1 MSNRLN
7 IPEVAELLAE
17 RTGRKREEAERFLRL
32 LVEAITEGVLQDQL
46 VKVKGVGTFKL
57 IEVEARESVHV
68 HTGNRFLIP
77 AHYKFSFTP
86 DKELRE
92 AVNRPFS
99 AFETT
104 ELFNPVV
111 GEGLEEEVVSPVSE
125 PEKGNLEESVEEWVP
140 DREIPLPKQETKP
153 KEPLSLRMNQEVSKP
168 QTVKQPQTAIE
179 EERSV
184 WAWLRYVAVALLLV
198 VVAGVF
204 YFMGR
209 NAAYRA
215 LQMAS
220 VSEVKPEQSVTP
232 LKEEPA
238 DSLQVA
244 SQEELLMEPEPVVEE
259 SVKPVAEEPAKPKEE
274 SVEKVVIKRG
284 DRLTNIA
291 LKHYGHKLFWVYIYQ
306 RNEALIADPNNVP
319 IGTELILPPPQQY
332 GIDAKSRA
340 SLEAAAALQTEILTR
355 K

>member
-1 MSNRLN
+1 MNSRLN
-7 IPEVAELLAE
+7 IQDVAELLVE
-17 RTGRKREEAERFLRL
+17 RTGRTHEEAERFLRL
-32 LVEAITEGVLQDQL
+32 LVESITHGVLQDQL
-46 VKVKGVGTFKL
+46 VKVKGIGTFKL
-57 IEVEARESVHV
+57 IEVEARESMHV
-68 HTGNRFLIP
+68 HTGERFLIP
-77 AHYKFSFTP
+77 AHYKFAYTP

-104 ELFNPVV
+104 EILNPVI
-111 GEGLEEEVVSPVSE
+111 GEGLEEEVLSPTAE
-125 PEKGNLEESVEEWVP
+125 PEKMNVEESVEELLP
-140 DREIPLPKQETKP
+140 DREIPLPKREVNPEVTPEQPMESVVSDQSAIQP
-153 KEPLSLRMNQEVSKP
+153 KISVSEK
-168 QTVKQPQTAIE
+168 
-179 EERSV
+179 RFD
-184 WAWLRYVAVALLLV
+184 WAWLRYVAIVFLLV
-198 VVAGVF
+198 IVAGVF

-215 LQMAS
+215 LQMAP
-220 VSEVKPEQSVTP
+220 VSELKQEQLVTP

-244 SQEELLMEPEPVVEE
+244 SQEEPLMESAPVVDE
-259 SVKPVAEEPAKPKEE
+259 SVKPVEEPEKPVEE
-274 SVEKVVIKRG
+274 AVKKVVIQRG

-291 LKHYGHKLFWVYIYQ
+291 LAHYGHKLFWVYIYQ
-306 RNEALIADPNNVP
+306 HNKSLIDDPNNVP

-340 SLEAAAALQTEILTR
+340 SLEVAAALQTAILTG

>member
-1 MSNRLN
+1 MNSRLN
-7 IPEVAELLAE
+7 IQDVVELLVE
-17 RTGRKREEAERFLRL
+17 RTGRTHEEAERFLRL
-32 LVEAITEGVLQDQL
+32 LVESITHGVLQDQL
-46 VKVKGVGTFKL
+46 VKVKGIGTFKL
-57 IEVEARESVHV
+57 IEVEARESMHV
-68 HTGNRFLIP
+68 HTGERFLIP
-77 AHYKFSFTP
+77 AHYKFAYTP

-104 ELFNPVV
+104 EILNPVI
-111 GEGLEEEVVSPVSE
+111 GEGLEEEVLSPTAE
-125 PEKGNLEESVEEWVP
+125 PEKMNVEESVEELLP
-140 DREIPLPKQETKP
+140 DREIPLPKREVNPEVTPEQPMESVVSDQSAIQP
-153 KEPLSLRMNQEVSKP
+153 KISVSEK
-168 QTVKQPQTAIE
+168 
-179 EERSV
+179 RFD
-184 WAWLRYVAVALLLV
+184 WAWLRYVAIVFLLV
-198 VVAGVF
+198 IVAGVF

-215 LQMAS
+215 LQMAPM
-220 VSEVKPEQSVTP
+220 SELKQEQSVTP

-244 SQEELLMEPEPVVEE
+244 SQEEPLTESEPVVEASVKPVDESEKPVEE
-259 SVKPVAEEPAKPKEE
+259 SVK
-274 SVEKVVIKRG
+274 KVVIQRG

-291 LKHYGHKLFWVYIYQ
+291 LAHYGHKLFWVYIYQ
-306 RNEALIADPNNVP
+306 HNKSLIDDPNNVP

-340 SLEAAAALQTEILTR
+340 SLEAAAALQTAILTG

>member
-1 MSNRLN
+1 MNSRLN
-7 IPEVAELLAE
+7 IQDVAELLVE
-17 RTGRKREEAERFLRL
+17 RTGRTHEEAERFLRL
-32 LVEAITEGVLQDQL
+32 LVESITHGVLQDQL
-46 VKVKGVGTFKL
+46 VKVKGIGTFKL
-57 IEVEARESVHV
+57 IEVEARESMHV
-68 HTGNRFLIP
+68 HTGERFLIP
-77 AHYKFSFTP
+77 AHYKFAYMP

-104 ELFNPVV
+104 EILNPVI
-111 GEGLEEEVVSPVSE
+111 GEGLEEEVLSPTAE
-125 PEKGNLEESVEEWVP
+125 PEKMNVEESVEELLP
-140 DREIPLPKQETKP
+140 DREIPLPKREVNPEVIPEQPMESVVSDQSAIQP
-153 KEPLSLRMNQEVSKP
+153 KISVSEKRFDW
-168 QTVKQPQTAIE
+168 V
-179 EERSV
+179 
-184 WAWLRYVAVALLLV
+184 WLRYVAIVFLLV
-198 VVAGVF
+198 IVAGVF

-215 LQMAS
+215 LQMAP
-220 VSEVKPEQSVTP
+220 VSEVKQEQPVTP

-244 SQEELLMEPEPVVEE
+244 SQEEPLMESAPVVEASVKPVDESEKPVEE
-259 SVKPVAEEPAKPKEE
+259 SVK
-274 SVEKVVIKRG
+274 KVVIQRG

-291 LKHYGHKLFWVYIYQ
+291 LAHYGHKLFWVYIYQ
-306 RNEALIADPNNVP
+306 HNKSLIDDPNNVP

-340 SLEAAAALQTEILTR
+340 SLEAAAALQTAILTG

>member
-104 ELFNPVV
+104 EILNPVV

-125 PEKGNLEESVEEWVP
+125 PEKGNVEESVEEWVP

-220 VSEVKPEQSVTP
+220 VSEVKPEQPVTP

-244 SQEELLMEPEPVVEE
+244 SQEEPLMEQEPVVEE
-259 SVKPVAEEPAKPKEE
+259 SVKPVAEEAAKPKEE
-274 SVEKVVIKRG
+274 PINKVVIKRG
-284 DRLTNIA
+284 DRLTTIA
-291 LKHYGHKLFWVYIYQ
+291 LKH
-306 RNEALIADPNNVP
+306 
-319 IGTELILPPPQQY
+319 
-332 GIDAKSRA
+332 
-340 SLEAAAALQTEILTR
+340 
-355 K
+355 

>member
-32 LVEAITEGVLQDQL
+32 LVEAITECVLQDQL

-104 ELFNPVV
+104 EILNPVV

-125 PEKGNLEESVEEWVP
+125 PEKGNVEESVEEWVP
-140 DREIPLPKQETKP
+140 DREISLLKQETKP
-153 KEPLSLRMNQEVSKP
+153 EEPSALLVNQEGSKP
-168 QTVKQPQTAIE
+168 QTAIG

-220 VSEVKPEQSVTP
+220 VSEVKPEQPVTP

-244 SQEELLMEPEPVVEE
+244 SQEEPLMEPEPVVEE

-274 SVEKVVIKRG
+274 PVNKVVIKRG

-332 GIDAKSRA
+332 GINAKSRA

>member
-1 MSNRLN
+1 MNNRLN
-7 IPEVAELLAE
+7 IQDVAELLAE
-17 RTGRKREEAERFLRL
+17 RTGRGREEAERFLRL
-32 LVEAITEGVLQDQL
+32 LVEAITDGVLQDQL

-68 HTGNRFLIP
+68 HTGDRFLIP
-77 AHYKFSFTP
+77 AHYKFAYTP

-104 ELFNPVV
+104 EILNPVI
-111 GEGLEEEVVSPVSE
+111 GEGLEEEVLSPTAE
-125 PEKGNLEESVEEWVP
+125 PEKMNVEESVEELLP
-140 DREIPLPKQETKP
+140 DREIPLPKSEVKPEETPVKP
-153 KEPLSLRMNQEVSKP
+153 VESVAAAQSPVQPQMPLSEK
-168 QTVKQPQTAIE
+168 
-179 EERSV
+179 RSAG
-184 WAWLRYVAVALLLV
+184 AWLRYVTIALLLV

-204 YFMGR
+204 YFIGR

-220 VSEVKPEQSVTP
+220 VSEVKQEQPVTP

-244 SQEELLMEPEPVVEE
+244 SQEEPLMESESVVEE
-259 SVKPVAEEPAKPKEE
+259 SVKPVEEPEKPVEE
-274 SVEKVVIKRG
+274 AVKKVVIHRG

-291 LKHYGHKLFWVYIYQ
+291 LKAYGHKLFWVYIYQ
-306 RNEALIADPNNVP
+306 HNKALITDPNNVP
-319 IGTELILPPPQQY
+319 IGTELILPSPQQY

-340 SLEAAAALQTEILTR
+340 SLEAAAALQTEILTG

>member
-1 MSNRLN
+1 MNNRLN
-7 IPEVAELLAE
+7 IQDVAELLTE
-17 RTGRKREEAERFLRL
+17 RTGRTREEAERFLRL
-32 LVEAITEGVLQDQL
+32 LVEVITDGVLQDQL
-46 VKVKGVGTFKL
+46 VKMKGIGTFKL
-57 IEVEARESVHV
+57 ITVEARESVHV
-68 HTGNRFLIP
+68 HTGDRFLIP
-77 AHYKFSFTP
+77 AHYKFSYTP

-104 ELFNPVV
+104 EILNPVI
-111 GEGLEEEVVSPVSE
+111 GEGLEEEVLSPTAE
-125 PEKGNLEESVEEWVP
+125 PEKMNVEESVEELLP
-140 DREIPLPKQETKP
+140 DREIPLPKREVNPEVTPEQPMESVVSDQSAIQP
-153 KEPLSLRMNQEVSKP
+153 KMSVSEK
-168 QTVKQPQTAIE
+168 
-179 EERSV
+179 RFDWS
-184 WAWLRYVAVALLLV
+184 WLRYVAIVFLLV
-198 VVAGVF
+198 IVAGVF

-215 LQMAS
+215 LQMAP
-220 VSEVKPEQSVTP
+220 VSELKQEQSVTP

-244 SQEELLMEPEPVVEE
+244 SQKEPLTESEPVVEASVKPVDESVKPVEE
-259 SVKPVAEEPAKPKEE
+259 SVK
-274 SVEKVVIKRG
+274 KVVIQRG

-291 LKHYGHKLFWVYIYQ
+291 LAHYGHKLFWVYIYQ
-306 RNEALIADPNNVP
+306 HNKSLIDDPNNVP

-340 SLEAAAALQTEILTR
+340 SLEAAAALQTAILTG

>member
-1 MSNRLN
+1 M
-7 IPEVAELLAE
+7 
-17 RTGRKREEAERFLRL
+17 
-32 LVEAITEGVLQDQL
+32 
-46 VKVKGVGTFKL
+46 
-57 IEVEARESVHV
+57 
-68 HTGNRFLIP
+68 
-77 AHYKFSFTP
+77 
-86 DKELRE
+86 
-92 AVNRPFS
+92 
-99 AFETT
+99 
-104 ELFNPVV
+104 
-111 GEGLEEEVVSPVSE
+111 
-125 PEKGNLEESVEEWVP
+125 EEWVP

-153 KEPLSLRMNQEVSKP
+153 EEPSALLMNQEVSKP

-179 EERSV
+179 EKRSV

-220 VSEVKPEQSVTP
+220 VSEVKPEQPVTP

-244 SQEELLMEPEPVVEE
+244 SQEEPLMEPEPVVEE

-274 SVEKVVIKRG
+274 PVEKVVIKRG

-332 GIDAKSRA
+332 GINANSRA

>member
-104 ELFNPVV
+104 EILNPVV

-125 PEKGNLEESVEEWVP
+125 PEKGNVEESVEEWVP

-153 KEPLSLRMNQEVSKP
+153 EEPSALRMNQEVSKP
-168 QTVKQPQTAIE
+168 QTAIE
-179 EERSV
+179 EKCSV
-184 WAWLRYVAVALLLV
+184 WVWLRYVAVALLLV

-220 VSEVKPEQSVTP
+220 VSEVKPEQPVTP

-244 SQEELLMEPEPVVEE
+244 SQEEPLMEPEPVVEE
-259 SVKPVAEEPAKPKEE
+259 SVKPVAEELAKPKEE
-274 SVEKVVIKRG
+274 PVNKVVIKRG

-332 GIDAKSRA
+332 GINAKSRA

>member
-1 MSNRLN
+1 MNNRLN
-7 IPEVAELLAE
+7 IQDVAELLAE
-17 RTGRKREEAERFLRL
+17 RTGRTREEAERFLRL
-32 LVEAITEGVLQDQL
+32 LVEAITDGVLQDQL

-68 HTGNRFLIP
+68 HTGDRFLIP
-77 AHYKFSFTP
+77 AHYKFAYTP

-104 ELFNPVV
+104 EILNPVI
-111 GEGLEEEVVSPVSE
+111 GEGLEEEVLSPTAE
-125 PEKGNLEESVEEWVP
+125 PEKMNVEESVEELLP
-140 DREIPLPKQETKP
+140 DREIPLPKSEVKPEETPVKP
-153 KEPLSLRMNQEVSKP
+153 VESVAAAQSPVQPQMPLSEK
-168 QTVKQPQTAIE
+168 
-179 EERSV
+179 RSAG
-184 WAWLRYVAVALLLV
+184 AWLRYVTIALLLV

-204 YFMGR
+204 YFIGR

-220 VSEVKPEQSVTP
+220 VSEVKQEQPVTP

-244 SQEELLMEPEPVVEE
+244 SQEEPLMEPEPVVEE

-274 SVEKVVIKRG
+274 PVEKVVIKRG

-332 GIDAKSRA
+332 GINAKSRA

>member
-1 MSNRLN
+1 MNSRLN
-7 IPEVAELLAE
+7 IQDVAELLVE
-17 RTGRKREEAERFLRL
+17 RTGRTHEEAERFLRL
-32 LVEAITEGVLQDQL
+32 LVESIIHGVLQDQL
-46 VKVKGVGTFKL
+46 VKVKGIGTFKL
-57 IEVEARESVHV
+57 IEVEARESMHV
-68 HTGNRFLIP
+68 HTGERFLIP
-77 AHYKFSFTP
+77 AHYKFAYTP

-104 ELFNPVV
+104 EILNPVI
-111 GEGLEEEVVSPVSE
+111 GEGLEEEVLSPTAE
-125 PEKGNLEESVEEWVP
+125 PEKMNVEESVEELLP
-140 DREIPLPKQETKP
+140 DREIPLPKREVNPEVTPEQPMESVVSDQSAIQP
-153 KEPLSLRMNQEVSKP
+153 KMSVSEK
-168 QTVKQPQTAIE
+168 
-179 EERSV
+179 RFD
-184 WAWLRYVAVALLLV
+184 WAWLRYVAIVFLLV
-198 VVAGVF
+198 IVAGVF

-215 LQMAS
+215 LQMAP
-220 VSEVKPEQSVTP
+220 VSELKQEQSVTP

-244 SQEELLMEPEPVVEE
+244 SQEEPLTESEPVVEASVKPMDESVKPVEE
-259 SVKPVAEEPAKPKEE
+259 SVK
-274 SVEKVVIKRG
+274 KVVIQRG

-291 LKHYGHKLFWVYIYQ
+291 LAHYGHKLFWVYIYQ
-306 RNEALIADPNNVP
+306 HNKSLIDDPNNVP

-340 SLEAAAALQTEILTR
+340 SLEAAAALQTAILTG

>member
-1 MSNRLN
+1 MNSRLN
-7 IPEVAELLAE
+7 IQDVAELLVE
-17 RTGRKREEAERFLRL
+17 RTGRTHEEAERFLRL
-32 LVEAITEGVLQDQL
+32 LVESITHGVLQDQL
-46 VKVKGVGTFKL
+46 VKVKGIGTFKL
-57 IEVEARESVHV
+57 IEVEARESMHV
-68 HTGNRFLIP
+68 HTGERFLIP
-77 AHYKFSFTP
+77 AHYKFAYTP

-104 ELFNPVV
+104 EILNPVI
-111 GEGLEEEVVSPVSE
+111 GEGLEEEVLSPTAE
-125 PEKGNLEESVEEWVP
+125 PEKMNVEESVEELLP
-140 DREIPLPKQETKP
+140 DREIPLPKREVNPEVTPEQPMESVVSDQSAIQP
-153 KEPLSLRMNQEVSKP
+153 KISVSEK
-168 QTVKQPQTAIE
+168 
-179 EERSV
+179 RFD
-184 WAWLRYVAVALLLV
+184 WAWLRYVAIVFLLV
-198 VVAGVF
+198 IVAGVF

-215 LQMAS
+215 LQMAPM
-220 VSEVKPEQSVTP
+220 SELKQEQSVTP

-244 SQEELLMEPEPVVEE
+244 SQEEPLTESEPVVEASVKPVDE
-259 SVKPVAEEPAKPKEE
+259 SVKPVDG
-274 SVEKVVIKRG
+274 SVKKVVIQRG

-291 LKHYGHKLFWVYIYQ
+291 LAHYGHKLFWVYIYQ
-306 RNEALIADPNNVP
+306 HNKSLIDDPNNVP

-340 SLEAAAALQTEILTR
+340 SLEAAAALQTAILTG

>member
-7 IPEVAELLAE
+7 RPEVAELLAE

-104 ELFNPVV
+104 EILNPVV

-125 PEKGNLEESVEEWVP
+125 PEKGNVEESVEEWVP

-153 KEPLSLRMNQEVSKP
+153 EEPSALRMNQEVSKP
-168 QTVKQPQTAIE
+168 QTVKQPQTAIG

-220 VSEVKPEQSVTP
+220 VSEVKLEQPVAP
-232 LKEEPA
+232 LVENAVDSLLVEPQEEP
-238 DSLQVA
+238 
-244 SQEELLMEPEPVVEE
+244 LMEPEPVVEE
-259 SVKPVAEEPAKPKEE
+259 SVKPVAKEPAKPKEE
-274 SVEKVVIKRG
+274 PVNKVVIKRG

>member
-1 MSNRLN
+1 MNNRLN
-7 IPEVAELLAE
+7 IQDVAELLAE
-17 RTGRKREEAERFLRL
+17 RTGRTREEAERFLRL
-32 LVEAITEGVLQDQL
+32 LVEAITDGVLQDQL

-68 HTGNRFLIP
+68 HTGDRFLIP
-77 AHYKFSFTP
+77 AHYKFAYTP

-104 ELFNPVV
+104 EILNPVI
-111 GEGLEEEVVSPVSE
+111 GEGLEEEVLSPTAE
-125 PEKGNLEESVEEWVP
+125 PEKMNVEESVEELLP
-140 DREIPLPKQETKP
+140 DREIPLPKSEVKPEETPVKP
-153 KEPLSLRMNQEVSKP
+153 VESVAAAQSPVQPQMPLSEK
-168 QTVKQPQTAIE
+168 
-179 EERSV
+179 RSAG
-184 WAWLRYVAVALLLV
+184 AWLRYVTIALLLV

-204 YFMGR
+204 YFIGR

-220 VSEVKPEQSVTP
+220 VSEVKQEQPVTP

-244 SQEELLMEPEPVVEE
+244 SQEEPLMESAPVVEKSE
-259 SVKPVAEEPAKPKEE
+259 KPVEEPEKP
-274 SVEKVVIKRG
+274 VEDAVKKVVIHRG

-291 LKHYGHKLFWVYIYQ
+291 LKAYGHKLFSVYIYQ
-306 RNEALIADPNNVP
+306 HNKALITDPNNVP
-319 IGTELILPPPQQY
+319 IGTELILPSPQQY

-340 SLEAAAALQTEILTR
+340 SLEAAAALQTEILTG

>member
-92 AVNRPFS
+92 TVNRPFS

-104 ELFNPVV
+104 EILNPVV

-125 PEKGNLEESVEEWVP
+125 PEKGNVEESVEEWVP

-153 KEPLSLRMNQEVSKP
+153 EEPLSLLVNQEVSKP
-168 QTVKQPQTAIE
+168 QTVNQPQTAIE
-179 EERSV
+179 EKRSV

-220 VSEVKPEQSVTP
+220 VSEVKPEQPVAPLVENAVDSLSVEP
-232 LKEEPA
+232 QEEP
-238 DSLQVA
+238 
-244 SQEELLMEPEPVVEE
+244 LMEPVPVVEE
-259 SVKPVAEEPAKPKEE
+259 LVKPVAEEPAKPKEE
-274 SVEKVVIKRG
+274 PVNKVVIKRG

>member
-46 VKVKGVGTFKL
+46 VKVKGIGTFKL
-57 IEVEARESVHV
+57 IEVEARESMHV
-68 HTGNRFLIP
+68 HTGERFLIP
-77 AHYKFSFTP
+77 AHYKFSYTP

-104 ELFNPVV
+104 EILNPVI
-111 GEGLEEEVVSPVSE
+111 GEGLEEEVLSPTAE
-125 PEKGNLEESVEEWVP
+125 PEKMNVEESVEELLP
-140 DREIPLPKQETKP
+140 DREIPLPKQEVNPEETPVKP
-153 KEPLSLRMNQEVSKP
+153 MESVAAAQLPVQPQMPLSEK
-168 QTVKQPQTAIE
+168 
-179 EERSV
+179 RSA
-184 WAWLRYVAVALLLV
+184 WSWLRYVAVALLLV

-209 NAAYRA
+209 NAAYKT
-215 LQMAS
+215 LQLTQAPDVRKEQPVAPLVKVLEDS
-220 VSEVKPEQSVTP
+220 LKFTPQSSTTTTTEPEAEVDESVKP
-232 LKEEPA
+232 
-238 DSLQVA
+238 
-244 SQEELLMEPEPVVEE
+244 VEE
-259 SVKPVAEEPAKPKEE
+259 SVK
-274 SVEKVVIKRG
+274 KVVIQRG

-291 LKHYGHKLFWVYIYQ
+291 LAHYGHKLFWVYIYQ
-306 RNEALIADPNNVP
+306 HNKSLIDDPNNVP

-332 GIDAKSRA
+332 GINAKSRA
-340 SLEAAAALQTEILTR
+340 SLEAAAALQTDILNR

>member
-1 MSNRLN
+1 MNNRLN
-7 IPEVAELLAE
+7 IQDVAELLAE
-17 RTGRKREEAERFLRL
+17 RTGRTREEAERFLRL
-32 LVEAITEGVLQDQL
+32 LVEAITDGVLQDQL

-68 HTGNRFLIP
+68 HTGDRFLIP
-77 AHYKFSFTP
+77 AHYKFAYTP

-104 ELFNPVV
+104 EILNPVI
-111 GEGLEEEVVSPVSE
+111 GEGLEEEVLSPTAE
-125 PEKGNLEESVEEWVP
+125 PEKMNVEESVEELLP
-140 DREIPLPKQETKP
+140 DREIPLPKSEVKPEETPVKP
-153 KEPLSLRMNQEVSKP
+153 VESVAAAQSPVQPQMPLSEK
-168 QTVKQPQTAIE
+168 
-179 EERSV
+179 RSAG
-184 WAWLRYVAVALLLV
+184 AWLRYVTIALLLI

-204 YFMGR
+204 YFIGR

-220 VSEVKPEQSVTP
+220 VSEVKQEQPVTP

-244 SQEELLMEPEPVVEE
+244 SQEEPLMESEPVVDE
-259 SVKPVAEEPAKPKEE
+259 SVKPVEEPEKPVEE
-274 SVEKVVIKRG
+274 AVKKVVIHRG

-291 LKHYGHKLFWVYIYQ
+291 LKAYGHKLFWVYIYQ
-306 RNEALIADPNNVP
+306 HNKALITDPNNVP
-319 IGTELILPPPQQY
+319 IGTELILPSPQQY

-340 SLEAAAALQTEILTR
+340 SLEAAAALQTEILTG

>member
-1 MSNRLN
+1 MNNRLN
-7 IPEVAELLAE
+7 IQDVAELLAE
-17 RTGRKREEAERFLRL
+17 RTGRTREEAERFLRL
-32 LVEAITEGVLQDQL
+32 LVEAITDGVLQDQL

-68 HTGNRFLIP
+68 HTGDRFLIP
-77 AHYKFSFTP
+77 AHYKFAYTP

-104 ELFNPVV
+104 EILNPVI
-111 GEGLEEEVVSPVSE
+111 GEGLEEEVLSPTAE
-125 PEKGNLEESVEEWVP
+125 PEKMNVEESVEELLP
-140 DREIPLPKQETKP
+140 DREIPLPKSEVKPEETPVKP
-153 KEPLSLRMNQEVSKP
+153 VESVAAAQSPVQPQMPLSEK
-168 QTVKQPQTAIE
+168 
-179 EERSV
+179 RSAG
-184 WAWLRYVAVALLLV
+184 AWLRYVTIALLLV

-204 YFMGR
+204 YFIGR

-220 VSEVKPEQSVTP
+220 VSEVKQEQSIAP
-232 LKEEPA
+232 LEEEPV

-244 SQEELLMEPEPVVEE
+244 SREEPLMESESVVEE
-259 SVKPVAEEPAKPKEE
+259 SVKPVEELEKPVEE
-274 SVEKVVIKRG
+274 AVKKVVIHRG

-291 LKHYGHKLFWVYIYQ
+291 LKAYGHKLFWVYIYQ
-306 RNEALIADPNNVP
+306 HNKALITDPNNVP
-319 IGTELILPPPQQY
+319 IGTELILPSPQQY
-332 GIDAKSRA
+332 GIDAKNRA
-340 SLEAAAALQTEILTR
+340 SLEAAAALQTEILTG

>member
-1 MSNRLN
+1 M
-7 IPEVAELLAE
+7 
-17 RTGRKREEAERFLRL
+17 
-32 LVEAITEGVLQDQL
+32 
-46 VKVKGVGTFKL
+46 
-57 IEVEARESVHV
+57 
-68 HTGNRFLIP
+68 
-77 AHYKFSFTP
+77 
-86 DKELRE
+86 
-92 AVNRPFS
+92 
-99 AFETT
+99 
-104 ELFNPVV
+104 
-111 GEGLEEEVVSPVSE
+111 
-125 PEKGNLEESVEEWVP
+125 
-140 DREIPLPKQETKP
+140 
-153 KEPLSLRMNQEVSKP
+153 
-168 QTVKQPQTAIE
+168 
-179 EERSV
+179 
-184 WAWLRYVAVALLLV
+184 AVALLLV

-220 VSEVKPEQSVTP
+220 VSEVKSEQPVTP

-244 SQEELLMEPEPVVEE
+244 SQEEPLMEPEPVVEE

-274 SVEKVVIKRG
+274 PVNKVVIKRG

-332 GIDAKSRA
+332 GINAKSRA

>member
-77 AHYKFSFTP
+77 AHYKFSLTP

-104 ELFNPVV
+104 EILNPVV
-111 GEGLEEEVVSPVSE
+111 GEGLEEEVVSPVAE
-125 PEKGNLEESVEEWVP
+125 PEKGNVEESVEEWVP

-153 KEPLSLRMNQEVSKP
+153 EEPLSLLVNQEVSKP
-168 QTVKQPQTAIE
+168 QTAIE
-179 EERSV
+179 EKRSV

-220 VSEVKPEQSVTP
+220 VSEVKREQPVTP

-244 SQEELLMEPEPVVEE
+244 SQEEPLMEPEPVVEE

-274 SVEKVVIKRG
+274 PVNKVVIKRG

-332 GIDAKSRA
+332 GINAKSRA

>member
-104 ELFNPVV
+104 EIFNPVV

-125 PEKGNLEESVEEWVP
+125 PEKGNVEESVEEWVP

-153 KEPLSLRMNQEVSKP
+153 EEPSALRMNQEVSKP
-168 QTVKQPQTAIE
+168 QTVNQPQTAIG

-204 YFMGR
+204 YFRGR

-220 VSEVKPEQSVTP
+220 VSEVKPEQPVAP
-232 LKEEPA
+232 LVENAVDSLAVEPQEEP
-238 DSLQVA
+238 
-244 SQEELLMEPEPVVEE
+244 LMEPEPVVEE
-259 SVKPVAEEPAKPKEE
+259 SVKTVAEEPAKPKEE
-274 SVEKVVIKRG
+274 PVNKVVIKRG

-332 GIDAKSRA
+332 GINAKSRA

>member
-1 MSNRLN
+1 MNNRLN
-7 IPEVAELLAE
+7 IQDVAELLAE
-17 RTGRKREEAERFLRL
+17 RTGRGREEAERFLRL
-32 LVEAITEGVLQDQL
+32 LVEAITDGVLQDQL

-68 HTGNRFLIP
+68 HTGDRFLIP
-77 AHYKFSFTP
+77 AHYKFAYTP

-104 ELFNPVV
+104 EILNPVI
-111 GEGLEEEVVSPVSE
+111 GEGLEEEVLSPTAE
-125 PEKGNLEESVEEWVP
+125 PEKMNVEESVEELLP
-140 DREIPLPKQETKP
+140 DREIPLPKSEVKPEETPVKP
-153 KEPLSLRMNQEVSKP
+153 VESVAAAQSPVHPQMPLSEK
-168 QTVKQPQTAIE
+168 
-179 EERSV
+179 RSAG
-184 WAWLRYVAVALLLV
+184 AWLRYVTIALLLV

-204 YFMGR
+204 YFIGR

-215 LQMAS
+215 LQKAP
-220 VSEVKPEQSVTP
+220 VSEVKQEQPVTP

-244 SQEELLMEPEPVVEE
+244 SQEEPLMESELVVDE
-259 SVKPVAEEPAKPKEE
+259 SVKPVEEPEKPVEE
-274 SVEKVVIKRG
+274 AVKKVVIHRG

-291 LKHYGHKLFWVYIYQ
+291 LKAYGHKLFWVYIYQ
-306 RNEALIADPNNVP
+306 HNKALITDPNNVP
-319 IGTELILPPPQQY
+319 IGTELILPSPQQY

-340 SLEAAAALQTEILTR
+340 SLEAAAALQTEILTG

>member
-1 MSNRLN
+1 MNNRLN
-7 IPEVAELLAE
+7 IQDVAELLAE
-17 RTGRKREEAERFLRL
+17 RTGRTREEAERFLRL
-32 LVEAITEGVLQDQL
+32 LVEAITDGVLQDQL

-68 HTGNRFLIP
+68 HTGDRFLIP
-77 AHYKFSFTP
+77 AHYKFAYTP

-104 ELFNPVV
+104 EILNPVI
-111 GEGLEEEVVSPVSE
+111 GEGLEEEVLSPTAE
-125 PEKGNLEESVEEWVP
+125 PEKMNVEESVEELLP
-140 DREIPLPKQETKP
+140 DREIPLPKSEVKPEETPVKP
-153 KEPLSLRMNQEVSKP
+153 VESVAAAQSPVPPQMPLSEK
-168 QTVKQPQTAIE
+168 
-179 EERSV
+179 RSAG
-184 WAWLRYVAVALLLV
+184 AWLRYVTIALLLI

-204 YFMGR
+204 YFIGR

-220 VSEVKPEQSVTP
+220 VSEVKQEQPVTP

-244 SQEELLMEPEPVVEE
+244 SQEEPLMESEPVVDE
-259 SVKPVAEEPAKPKEE
+259 SVKPVEEPEKPVEE
-274 SVEKVVIKRG
+274 AVKKVVIHRG

-291 LKHYGHKLFWVYIYQ
+291 LKAYGHKLFWVYIYQ
-306 RNEALIADPNNVP
+306 HNKALITDPNNVP
-319 IGTELILPPPQQY
+319 IGTELILPSPQQY

-340 SLEAAAALQTEILTR
+340 SLEAAAALQTEILTG

>member
-1 MSNRLN
+1 M
-7 IPEVAELLAE
+7 
-17 RTGRKREEAERFLRL
+17 
-32 LVEAITEGVLQDQL
+32 
-46 VKVKGVGTFKL
+46 
-57 IEVEARESVHV
+57 
-68 HTGNRFLIP
+68 
-77 AHYKFSFTP
+77 
-86 DKELRE
+86 
-92 AVNRPFS
+92 
-99 AFETT
+99 
-104 ELFNPVV
+104 
-111 GEGLEEEVVSPVSE
+111 
-125 PEKGNLEESVEEWVP
+125 EEWVP

-153 KEPLSLRMNQEVSKP
+153 EEPSALLVNQEVSKP
-168 QTVKQPQTAIE
+168 QTAIG

-220 VSEVKPEQSVTP
+220 VSEVKLEQPVTP

-244 SQEELLMEPEPVVEE
+244 SQEEPLMEPEPVVEE

-274 SVEKVVIKRG
+274 PVNKVVIKRG

-332 GIDAKSRA
+332 GINANSRA

>member
-1 MSNRLN
+1 MNNRLN
-7 IPEVAELLAE
+7 IQDVAELLVE
-17 RTGRKREEAERFLRL
+17 RTGRTHEEAERFLRL
-32 LVEAITEGVLQDQL
+32 LVESITNGVLQDQL
-46 VKVKGVGTFKL
+46 VKVKGIGTFKL
-57 IEVEARESVHV
+57 IEVEARESMHV
-68 HTGNRFLIP
+68 HTGERFLIP
-77 AHYKFSFTP
+77 AHYKFSYTP

-104 ELFNPVV
+104 EILNPVV

-125 PEKGNLEESVEEWVP
+125 PEKGNVEESVEEWVP

-153 KEPLSLRMNQEVSKP
+153 EEPSALRMNQEVSKP

-179 EERSV
+179 EKRCV

-220 VSEVKPEQSVTP
+220 VSEVKPEQPVTP

-244 SQEELLMEPEPVVEE
+244 SQEEPLMEPEPVVEE
-259 SVKPVAEEPAKPKEE
+259 SVKPVAEEAAKPKEE
-274 SVEKVVIKRG
+274 PVEKVVIKRG

-332 GIDAKSRA
+332 GINAKSRA

>member
-1 MSNRLN
+1 MNNRLN
-7 IPEVAELLAE
+7 IQDVAELLAE
-17 RTGRKREEAERFLRL
+17 RTGRTREEAERFLRL
-32 LVEAITEGVLQDQL
+32 LVEAITDGVLQDQL

-68 HTGNRFLIP
+68 HTGDRFLIP
-77 AHYKFSFTP
+77 AHYKFAYTP

-104 ELFNPVV
+104 EILNPVI
-111 GEGLEEEVVSPVSE
+111 GEGLEEEVLSPTAE
-125 PEKGNLEESVEEWVP
+125 PEKMNVEESVEELLP
-140 DREIPLPKQETKP
+140 DREIPLPKSEVKPEETPVKP
-153 KEPLSLRMNQEVSKP
+153 VESVAAAQSPVQPQMPLSEK
-168 QTVKQPQTAIE
+168 
-179 EERSV
+179 RSV
-184 WAWLRYVAVALLLV
+184 GAWLRYVTIALLLV

-204 YFMGR
+204 YFIGR

-220 VSEVKPEQSVTP
+220 VSEVKQEQLVTP

-244 SQEELLMEPEPVVEE
+244 SQEEPLMASEPVVDE
-259 SVKPVAEEPAKPKEE
+259 SVKPVEEPEKPVEE
-274 SVEKVVIKRG
+274 AVKKVVIHRG

-291 LKHYGHKLFWVYIYQ
+291 LKAYGHKLFWVYIYQ
-306 RNEALIADPNNVP
+306 HNKALITDPNNVP
-319 IGTELILPPPQQY
+319 IGTELILPSPQQY

-340 SLEAAAALQTEILTR
+340 SLEAAAALQTEILTG

>member
-1 MSNRLN
+1 MNNRLN
-7 IPEVAELLAE
+7 IQDVAELLVE
-17 RTGRKREEAERFLRL
+17 RTGRTHEEAERFLRL
-32 LVEAITEGVLQDQL
+32 LVESITHGVLQDQL
-46 VKVKGVGTFKL
+46 VKVKGIGTFKL

-68 HTGNRFLIP
+68 HTGERFLIP
-77 AHYKFSFTP
+77 AHYKFAYTP

-104 ELFNPVV
+104 EILNPVI
-111 GEGLEEEVVSPVSE
+111 GEGLEEEVLSPTAE
-125 PEKGNLEESVEEWVP
+125 PEKMNVEESVEELLP
-140 DREIPLPKQETKP
+140 DREIPLPKREVNPEVTPEQPMESVVSDQSAIQP
-153 KEPLSLRMNQEVSKP
+153 KMSVSEK
-168 QTVKQPQTAIE
+168 
-179 EERSV
+179 RFD
-184 WAWLRYVAVALLLV
+184 WAWLRYVAIVFLLV
-198 VVAGVF
+198 IVAGVF

-220 VSEVKPEQSVTP
+220 VSEVKQEQPVTP

-244 SQEELLMEPEPVVEE
+244 SQEEPLTESEPVVEASVKPVDESEKPVEE
-259 SVKPVAEEPAKPKEE
+259 SVK
-274 SVEKVVIKRG
+274 KVVIQRG

-291 LKHYGHKLFWVYIYQ
+291 LAHYGHKLFWVYIYQ
-306 RNEALIADPNNVP
+306 HNKSLIDDPNNVP

-340 SLEAAAALQTEILTR
+340 SLEVAAALQTAILTG

>member
-1 MSNRLN
+1 MNNRLN
-7 IPEVAELLAE
+7 IQDVAELLAE
-17 RTGRKREEAERFLRL
+17 RTGRTREEAERFLRL
-32 LVEAITEGVLQDQL
+32 LVEAITDGVLQDQL

-68 HTGNRFLIP
+68 HTGDRFLIP
-77 AHYKFSFTP
+77 AHYKFAYTP

-104 ELFNPVV
+104 EILNPVI
-111 GEGLEEEVVSPVSE
+111 GEGLEEEVLSPTAE
-125 PEKGNLEESVEEWVP
+125 PEKMNVEESVEELLP
-140 DREIPLPKQETKP
+140 DREIPLPKSEVKPEETPVKP
-153 KEPLSLRMNQEVSKP
+153 VESVAAAQSPVQPQMPLSEK
-168 QTVKQPQTAIE
+168 
-179 EERSV
+179 RSAG
-184 WAWLRYVAVALLLV
+184 AWLRYVTIALLLV

-204 YFMGR
+204 YFIGR

-220 VSEVKPEQSVTP
+220 VSEVKQEQPVTP

-244 SQEELLMEPEPVVEE
+244 SQEEPLMESAPVVDE
-259 SVKPVAEEPAKPKEE
+259 SVKPVEEPEKPVEE
-274 SVEKVVIKRG
+274 AVKKVVIHRG

-291 LKHYGHKLFWVYIYQ
+291 LKAYGHKLFWVYIYQ
-306 RNEALIADPNNVP
+306 HNKALITDPNNVP
-319 IGTELILPPPQQY
+319 IGTELILPSPQQY

-340 SLEAAAALQTEILTR
+340 SLEAAAALQTEILTG

>member
-104 ELFNPVV
+104 EILNPVV

-153 KEPLSLRMNQEVSKP
+153 EEPSALLVNQEVSKP
-168 QTVKQPQTAIE
+168 QTVKQPQTAIG

-220 VSEVKPEQSVTP
+220 VSEVKPEQPVTP

-244 SQEELLMEPEPVVEE
+244 SQEEPLMEPEPVVEE

-274 SVEKVVIKRG
+274 PVNKVVIKRG

-332 GIDAKSRA
+332 GINAKSRA

>member
-17 RTGRKREEAERFLRL
+17 RTGRTREEAERFLRL
-32 LVEAITEGVLQDQL
+32 LVEAITDGVLQDQL

-57 IEVEARESVHV
+57 ITVEARESVHV
-68 HTGNRFLIP
+68 HTGDRFLIP
-77 AHYKFSFTP
+77 AHYKFAYTP

-104 ELFNPVV
+104 EILNPVV
-111 GEGLEEEVVSPVSE
+111 GEGLEEEVFSPV
-125 PEKGNLEESVEEWVP
+125 PESDKGNVEESVEELLP
-140 DREIPLPKQETKP
+140 DREIPLPKPETK
-153 KEPLSLRMNQEVSKP
+153 LEVSP
-168 QTVKQPQTAIE
+168 EQPTELAVAAAQSDTPPKMPVA
-179 EERSV
+179 EERSA
-184 WAWLRYVAVALLLV
+184 WSWLRYVAVVLLLV

-204 YFMGR
+204 YFIGR

-220 VSEVKPEQSVTP
+220 VSEVKPEQPVTP

-244 SQEELLMEPEPVVEE
+244 SQEEPLMEPEPVVEE

-274 SVEKVVIKRG
+274 PVNKVVIKRG

-332 GIDAKSRA
+332 GINAKSRA